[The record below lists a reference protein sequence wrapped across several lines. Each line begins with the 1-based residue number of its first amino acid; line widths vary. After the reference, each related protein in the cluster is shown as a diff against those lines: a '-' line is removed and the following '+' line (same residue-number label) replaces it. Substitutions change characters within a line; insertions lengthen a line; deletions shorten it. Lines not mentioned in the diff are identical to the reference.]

1 MGQNYLLR
9 CLKFMLTYKQKL
21 FLNEIISK
29 KSCLVAEILNLSV
42 IFLLNLL
49 MSEENVTFDI
59 GFMENNRKRKLTL
72 VSTDSISC
80 RNKASKG
87 KGVLWG
93 LSFF

>member
-29 KSCLVAEILNLSV
+29 KSCLV
-42 IFLLNLL
+42 LLNLL